1 MNENIFR
8 LFCFIFYSIL
18 FCSCKFS
25 VDEPV
30 KDYLEYWSSTCH
42 VAEVQY
48 GSPFVSI
55 GGLPNFP
62 TTNEVEINLITVNPK
77 GYRLLCGP
85 GGSCFSFSND
95 SGDLEYADYSE
106 TLSDT
111 SMIKV
116 RAKFSDEFEGQTI
129 TLSGCLW
136 PENKVAFSEADL
148 KTMNPELF
156 YSTQFVLNTP
166 PDRPRN
172 LTNPTEPE
180 VDGYHCFHFIYP
192 DQSLNRN
199 QNLTYVVD
207 CYYYDAGS
215 FRYVAGKTLTAADSK
230 GSSATEFVYYF
241 DEQVPDLQYDY
252 VVTAYSPR
260 GLHCETVSTNAA
272 LGASYV
278 TDPVIEFSGG
288 LFNEKTAKK
297 NGVKYDIY
305 EYSAATV
312 TEANVTAPT
321 VTVTN
326 TAEGADMV
334 VKLDDAVTSPNF
346 SLRDG
351 FHTIT
356 VRISKNLCKP
366 VNITKHVYIIKSLTE
381 PEITYSNGEKTTRT
395 QRNEAD
401 GKDYEVAQYRYLN
414 NIDNIKMSIT
424 NSYTETDCEMELVID
439 GGETITE
446 KITDR
451 VMEDGFHT
459 IKMTV
464 KSDYCKD
471 LEVTKYIY
479 INIKPVK
486 VTFKDSKIIFRG
498 DDAEGGNGIDLRGAI
513 YTCTDDTGQQT
524 IWEET
529 GKTGMGNSTDVSM
542 GAGQTLWLN
551 SKTSKFYIYTGAMEE
566 IDTGL
571 NGNDWLGKMNK
582 GQNNATRTLEALK
595 ENKSFWRIFP
605 DGKSSESGD
614 WFNLTFELVLD
625 DSY

>member
-30 KDYLEYWSSTCH
+30 KDYFEYWSSTCH

-55 GGLPNFP
+55 DGLPNFP

-106 TLSDT
+106 TLSDA

-136 PENKVAFSEADL
+136 PENKVAFSESDL
-148 KTMNPELF
+148 KAMNPELF

-172 LTNPTEPE
+172 LANPTEPE

-241 DEQVPDLQYDY
+241 DEQVPDLLYDY

-260 GLHCETVSTNAA
+260 GLHSETVSTNAA

-278 TDPVIEFSGG
+278 TDPTIEFEGG
-288 LFNEKTAKK
+288 LFNKKTAKQ

-305 EYSAATV
+305 EYNAAT
-312 TEANVTAPT
+312 VTAPT

-326 TAEGADMV
+326 MAEGAAMTV
-334 VKLDDAVTSPNF
+334 TLDGAETSPNF
-346 SLRDG
+346 SLADG
-351 FHTIT
+351 FHTIN
-356 VRISKNLCKP
+356 VKISKNLCKP

-401 GKDYEVAQYRYLN
+401 GKDYEVAQYSWYKDD
-414 NIDNIKMSIT
+414 IDNIKMSIT

-439 GGETITE
+439 GGEPITE

-464 KSDYCKD
+464 KSDYCED
-471 LEVTKYIY
+471 LKVTKYIY

-498 DDAEGGNGIDLRGAI
+498 DDAEGGDGIDLRGAI

-524 IWEET
+524 IWEQT

-542 GAGQTLWLN
+542 DAGQTLWLN
-551 SKTSKFYIYTGAMEE
+551 LRTSKFYIYTGDMVEV
-566 IDTGL
+566 DSGP

-582 GQNNATRTLEALK
+582 NQANATRTLTALK
-595 ENKSFWRIFP
+595 DNKSFWRIFP
-605 DGKSSESGD
+605 DGKSNESGD

>member
-95 SGDLEYADYSE
+95 SGDLEYTDYSE

-148 KTMNPELF
+148 KAMNPELF
-156 YSTQFVLNTP
+156 YSSQFVLNTP

-241 DEQVPDLQYDY
+241 DEQVPDLLYDY

-260 GLHCETVSTNAA
+260 GLHSETVSTNAA

-278 TDPVIEFSGG
+278 TDPTIEFEGG
-288 LFNEKTAKK
+288 LFNKKTAKQ
-297 NGVKYDIY
+297 NGVKFDVY
-305 EYSAATV
+305 EY
-312 TEANVTAPT
+312 ETAPT
-321 VTVTN
+321 VSINNTCASEGASMTVTIDGN
-326 TAEGADMV
+326 QSSTDSITE
-334 VKLDDAVTSPNF
+334 
-346 SLRDG
+346 SLSNG

-356 VRISKNLCKP
+356 VNVSKNLSRP
-366 VNITKHVYIIKSLTE
+366 INITKRVFVIKSLTE
-381 PEITYSNGEKTTRT
+381 PTITYSNGTQTTDTKTKEGESESYKVVRYSYLS
-395 QRNEAD
+395 
-401 GKDYEVAQYRYLN
+401 YENL
-414 NIDNIKMSIT
+414 KMSIA
-424 NSYTETDCEMELVID
+424 NSYPNKDCKMELIID
-439 GGETITE
+439 GEDAVTE
-446 KITDR
+446 DITDK
-451 VMEDGFHT
+451 VMEDGYHT

-464 KSDYCKD
+464 KKEYCND
-471 LEVTKYIY
+471 LKVTKRCYVE
-479 INIKPVK
+479 IKPVK
-486 VTFKDSKIIFRG
+486 VSLNYAALYCNM
-498 DDAEGGNGIDLRGAI
+498 DDAGDECEIYGTVYLRKNNEGWQHVRGFSD
-513 YTCTDDTGQQT
+513 TDFKEKNWDSFSLTKDHAVPVLT
-524 IWEET
+524 LYE
-529 GKTGMGNSTDVSM
+529 KTDWVDYHA
-542 GAGQTLWLN
+542 AG
-551 SKTSKFYIYTGAMEE
+551 F
-566 IDTGL
+566 
-571 NGNDWLGKMNK
+571 
-582 GQNNATRTLEALK
+582 
-595 ENKSFWRIFP
+595 
-605 DGKSSESGD
+605 SESGNTSISD
-614 WFNLTFELVLD
+614 LLFNMPLSTITAPKRNKTGDYYNCEPHTPDNRVWHNLHVTSWD
-625 DSY
+625 

>member
-55 GGLPNFP
+55 DGLPNFP

-95 SGDLEYADYSE
+95 SGDLEYTDYSE

-148 KTMNPELF
+148 KAMNPELF

-166 PDRPRN
+166 PDRPSSLR
-172 LTNPTEPE
+172 NPTAAE
-180 VDGYHCFHFIYP
+180 VDGYHCLHFNYP
-192 DQSLNRN
+192 DQSLKRH
-199 QNLTYVVD
+199 QDLTYVVD

-241 DEQVPDLQYDY
+241 DEQVPDLLYDY

-260 GLHCETVSTNAA
+260 GLHSETVSTNAA

-278 TDPVIEFSGG
+278 TDPTIEFEGG
-288 LFNEKTAKK
+288 LFNKKTAKQ

-305 EYSAATV
+305 EYNAAT
-312 TEANVTAPT
+312 VTAPT

-334 VKLDDAVTSPNF
+334 VKLDGAEISPNL
-346 SLRDG
+346 SLTDG
-351 FHTIT
+351 FHTIN
-356 VRISKNLCKP
+356 VKISKNLCKP
-366 VNITKHVYIIKSLTE
+366 VNITKHIYIIKSLTE

-424 NSYTETDCEMELVID
+424 NSYKETACEMELVID
-439 GGETITE
+439 DGETITE
-446 KITDR
+446 KITDK
-451 VMEDGFHT
+451 VMEDGYHT

-498 DDAEGGNGIDLRGAI
+498 DDAEGGDGIDLRGAI

-529 GKTGMGNSTDVSM
+529 GKSGMGNSTDVSM
-542 GAGQTLWLN
+542 GAGQTLWLK
-551 SKTSKFYIYTGAMEE
+551 SKTSKFYIYTGDMVEV
-566 IDTGL
+566 DSGP

-582 GQNNATRTLEALK
+582 NQANATRTLTALK
-595 ENKSFWRIFP
+595 DNKSFWRIFP

-614 WFNLTFELVLD
+614 WFNLTFELVLN